1 MTDEPGRGAVIPTT
15 HEPERFEVGS
25 SLEKIWPSVGRICS
39 AVFSAAFVWSGA
51 AATSRPREIGEIAIH
66 GIREAVSGHTDRAF
80 CDRPFKRD
88 GSTTAWRCASRR
100 PWLAVLGGPARSA
113 SMYRLVN
120 AAAEARR
127 HPAKYA
133 RYRFKQPSIARSLR
147 RPWLAIFGRPARSAS
162 MPRLV
167 NVRSRCPWASA
178 AAFTNPC
185 TARR

>member
-1 MTDEPGRGAVIPTT
+1 MSLSSSRSDHPWRRFGRVLVA
-15 HEPERFEVGS
+15 
-25 SLEKIWPSVGRICS
+25 
-39 AVFSAAFVWSGA
+39 SAALRLCGA
-51 AATSRPREIGEIAIH
+51 AQPRPAARARLAKSLSMAYGKRSPDTRIALSAIAH
-66 GIREAVSGHTDRAF
+66 SSAMAPQPRGGD
-80 CDRPFKRD
+80 
-88 GSTTAWRCASRR
+88 ASRR

-147 RPWLAIFGRPARSAS
+147 RPWLAILGRPARSAS

-167 NVRSRCPWASA
+167 NARSRCPWASA